1 MAYQLQAG
9 VFVESSKGK
18 MPSPLGSALTA
29 KAVNALFKFEEKKQ
43 TDAGKQSLVGY
54 YAKPIL
60 AQIQLKEAINKAVV
74 RPVRVKIP
82 NRYVEHVF
90 SNSE

>member
-1 MAYQLQAG
+1 
-9 VFVESSKGK
+9 
-18 MPSPLGSALTA
+18 MPSPLGSELAA

-60 AQIQLKEAINKAVV
+60 AQIQLKEAIKKAVV

-82 NRYVEHVF
+82 NRCDKYTFKDAV
-90 SNSE
+90 